1 MGNEIRTKLRP
12 IVQWNDYK
20 IDPRYFVLTFLSLF
34 AILGQ
39 IYLGFFQRW
48 EAVFISISC
57 TTLTEFVLSRWK
69 KGNWSFPLSG
79 VITGIGVSLLL
90 SSNVLWIYALTAIIS
105 IALKYI
111 LRFQGAN
118 IFNPNNAAMVL
129 VLVLL
134 PQYAVSTPK
143 QWTNGIEIMLMIM
156 ILGILVCYLANRL
169 DTVLTFFGS
178 FTLFAV
184 IRHFMFGVPL
194 FAALGP
200 LMGAGFQLF
209 AFFMMTDPK
218 STPTTRKAR
227 ILFAFLV
234 ALMDAV
240 YRIQRVPNSQFYAL
254 FTLSLIFIIP
264 YRYWI
269 SRKTSKELD
278 TGVLPIR
285 N

>member
-1 MGNEIRTKLRP
+1 MRNEVRTKLRP
-12 IVQWNDYK
+12 IVHWDDYK
-20 IDPRYFVLTFLSLF
+20 LDPRYFILVFLSLF

-39 IYLGFFQRW
+39 VYLGFFQRW

-57 TTLTEFVLSRWK
+57 TMLTELFLSRWRT
-69 KGNWSFPLSG
+69 GTWSFPLSG
-79 VITGIGVSLLL
+79 LITGIGVSLLL
-90 SSNVLWIYALTAIIS
+90 SSNVLWIYAVTAVMSIS
-105 IALKYI
+105 LKYV
-111 LRFQGAN
+111 LRFKGGH
-118 IFNPNNAAMVL
+118 IFNPNNASMVL

-143 QWTNGIEIMLMIM
+143 QWTNGIEIMLLIL
-156 ILGILVCYLANRL
+156 ILGILVCYVANRL
-169 DTVLTFFGS
+169 DSVLTFIGS
-178 FTLFAV
+178 FTIFAFL
-184 IRHFMFGVPL
+184 RHLLYGAPL

-200 LMGAGFQLF
+200 LMGAGLQLF

-240 YRIQRVPNSQFYAL
+240 YRIQRIPNPQFYAL
-254 FTLSLIFIIP
+254 FTISLLFIIP

-269 SRKTSKELD
+269 SRKESNITQ
-278 TGVLPIR
+278 
-285 N
+285 